1 MSVFLRY
8 LGIVLAVLVIAIV
21 FTMCGEGACEACMH
35 ACCMR
40 SDRVDRVRA
49 VWSRVFDAYRV
60 CTGDARAAFGW
71 ATARAQCLLAELIPP
86 FPLAERLSPLRI

>member
-21 FTMCGEGACEACMH
+21 FTMCGESACEACMH

-40 SDRVDRVRA
+40 SDRVDRFRT
-49 VWSRVFDAYRV
+49 VWSKLVDTYRAR
-60 CTGDARAAFGW
+60 TGDARVALGW
-71 ATARAQCLLAELIPP
+71 AAQRAHCLLAELIPP
-86 FPLAERLSPLRI
+86 SPLAERLSPLRI